1 MNQQRKARTRTLLQ
15 LGGLIVKSGIVE
27 KLGIEV
33 GADLQ
38 KNENQKKKAYTLLGM
53 LVTQLSVPKETE
65 KMKEAEN
72 LGKQFL
78 SQKQND
84 EMEQNLKEVTDN
96 SVVS

>member
-1 MNQQRKARTRTLLQ
+1 
-15 LGGLIVKSGIVE
+15 LIVKSGIVE